1 MKKKFFKKWHRHFVI
16 LIEQLRGKLTL
27 YFPNKSGRKSRK
39 LFANSWSIMH
49 IINSI
54 LYYSSKYKVL
64 KLNKTVQNC
73 ILNLNIIYQIRLK
86 Y

>member
-1 MKKKFFKKWHRHFVI
+1 MKKKFYKKWHRHFVI

-27 YFPNKSGRKSRK
+27 YLPNKSGRKSRK

-64 KLNKTVQNC
+64 KLSKTIQNYS
-73 ILNLNIIYQIRLK
+73 LNLKVIYQITLK